1 MPPQKWPFVV
11 LHDHLWSHLQGGIR
25 PWTVCIGRQCHYDQT
40 GNKKPSHFFH
50 NAFWIINRIPTM
62 PHHHNICNKL
72 LQKQGTRPL
81 QALHINGT
89 KKRSPNPWDYQDF
102 TFGFI
107 SMCLSIS
114 LSTKER
120 ICKFK
125 HMRTTQKKRHTT
137 TLQNTAKASFM
148 QKGYSAD
155 TNKSYCRKFGSFH
168 VRKNNSI
175 KKNIY

>member
-1 MPPQKWPFVV
+1 MPAVQTIQVTILEPISKARSLCHPKMAFCCTPWPS
-11 LHDHLWSHLQGGIR
+11 LITLAR
-25 PWTVCIGRQCHYDQT
+25 RTVCIGRQCHYDQT

-102 TFGFI
+102 TFGLI

-155 TNKSYCRKFGSFH
+155 TK
-168 VRKNNSI
+168 
-175 KKNIY
+175 